1 MTDFYPVVRP
11 LLHCLDAEAAHGLA
25 IRALKCGLAGKAPAR
40 PDPILATR
48 LFGLEFSNPIGI
60 AAGFDKHG
68 EVPDQLL
75 DLGFGFVE
83 IGSVTPKP
91 QPGNPRPRLFRLPA
105 DRAVINRMGFN
116 SIGHAAVAENL
127 ARRQRSGQNRRG
139 IVGVN
144 LGRNKDSTDAVGDY
158 TAGVRAFAALAD
170 YLVVN
175 VSSPNT
181 PGLRALQG
189 REPLAELLNA
199 VMAALTEA
207 ARDLPR
213 RPALL
218 LKMAP
223 DLTNADREDIAAVA
237 LQTGIDGIIATNTT
251 IERPA
256 SLTDPNRGEAG
267 GLSGAPLMDPS
278 TTVLADMYRL
288 TEGRLPLIGV
298 GGIASAADAYAKIK
312 AGASL
317 VQFYSAM
324 VYEGPGLAARIIQ
337 GLAELM
343 RVEGAAK
350 ASV

>member
-1 MTDFYPVVRP
+1 
-11 LLHCLDAEAAHGLA
+11 LHCLDAEAAHGLA

-223 DLTNADREDIAAVA
+223 DLTN
-237 LQTGIDGIIATNTT
+237 TT

>member
-1 MTDFYPVVRP
+1 MADLFPFARP
-11 LLHCLDAEAAHGLA
+11 FLHRLDAETAHGLA
-25 IRALKCGLAGKAPAR
+25 IRALKYGLAGKAADA
-40 PDPILATR
+40 PDPILRTR
-48 LFGLEFSNPIGI
+48 LFGLDFPNPIGI

-68 EVPDQLL
+68 EVPNQLL
-75 DLGFGFVE
+75 VLGFGFVE
-83 IGSVTPKP
+83 IGSVTPWP

-127 ARRQRSGQNRRG
+127 IRRRASGGRGQG

-144 LGRNKDSTDAVGDY
+144 LGRNKDSSDAVEDY
-158 TAGVRAFAALAD
+158 TAGVHAFAAVAD

-189 REPLAELLNA
+189 REPLAELLTK

-207 ARDLPR
+207 AIDLPR
-213 RPALL
+213 KPALL
-218 LKMAP
+218 LKIAP
-223 DLTNADREDIAAVA
+223 DLTDADREDIAAVS
-237 LQTGIDGIIATNTT
+237 LETGIDGIIATNTT
-251 IERPA
+251 IDRPA
-256 SLTDPNRGEAG
+256 SLADPNKGETG
-267 GLSGAPLMDPS
+267 GLSGAPLMEPS
-278 TTVLADMYRL
+278 TQVLADMHRL

-298 GGIASAADAYAKIK
+298 GGIATAADAYAKIK

-324 VYEGPGLAARIIQ
+324 VYEGPLLAARMARE
-337 GLAELM
+337 LADLM
-343 RVEGAAK
+343 RADGVT
-350 ASV
+350 